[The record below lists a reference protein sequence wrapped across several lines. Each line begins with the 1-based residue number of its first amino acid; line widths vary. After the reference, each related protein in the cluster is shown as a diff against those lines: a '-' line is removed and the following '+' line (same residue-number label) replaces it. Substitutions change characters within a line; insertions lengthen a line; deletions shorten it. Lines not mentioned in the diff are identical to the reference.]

1 MKKLIK
7 TKNSKLKKTVGMV
20 HGVFDVIHI
29 GHIIYFK
36 DAKSK
41 VDELI
46 VSVTSDKYVNKGP
59 GKPIFDTSTR
69 VKLLNSIKYIDKVIE
84 SNHPT
89 AIPNIKKIKPDFYI
103 KGLDYKNL
111 KDDLSRNIVAEKKEV
126 EKYGGKIIFTD
137 TPLYS
142 SSSIINQNFDFL
154 TSDAKKLF
162 AKEKNYLLGLK
173 FKDFIKEKIN
183 EKILIIGDPIIDIL
197 RFVKPSGKSNKNN
210 IIATR
215 FIKEEENLGGALL
228 SLNFLSQFFKN
239 IDYYFIG
246 NKNDLNYIKKY
257 LNKNISIKIIPS
269 ENKIIKK
276 IRYTDEYSLD
286 KFFQVNENENANI
299 NVPQK
304 IKEKLLGVLKKN
316 LYKYNQIIIFDYGY
330 NYNFKKLNLLL
341 QKYSNKLVVNCQSNS
356 FNFGFNLASKYK
368 KSLIL
373 SLDENEMRLMSQD
386 MHSPL
391 ENVIKK
397 NTHIFKRTK
406 IVLITQGRKGCFILN
421 KNKLYFIPTIIKQ
434 NIDTT
439 GCGDI
444 FLSTFSALNFSQK
457 FNLKEK
463 VIVSHVA
470 AGIHA
475 NELGNRFNLNLKH
488 ISNILSSVLK

>member
-1 MKKLIK
+1 MKKLFV
-7 TKNSKLKKTVGMV
+7 TKNKKLKKSVGMV

-29 GHIIYFK
+29 GHIMYFK

-41 VDELI
+41 VDELV

-69 VKLLNSIKYIDKVIE
+69 IKLLNSIKYIDKVIE

-89 AIPNIKKIKPDFYI
+89 AISNIKKIKPDYYI

-111 KDDLSRNIVAEKKEV
+111 KDDISGNILAEKKEV
-126 EKYGGKIIFTD
+126 EKYGGKLIFTES
-137 TPLYS
+137 PLCS

-162 AKEKNYLLGLK
+162 AKKKNNLLGLK
-173 FKDFIKEKIN
+173 FKDLIKKKIN
-183 EKILIIGDPIIDIL
+183 KNILIIGDPIIDIL

-215 FIKEEENLGGALL
+215 FLREEKNLGGTLL
-228 SLNFLSQFFKN
+228 TLNFLSQFFKN

-246 NKNDLNYIKKY
+246 NINDFNYIKKY
-257 LNKNISIKIIPS
+257 LNKNISIKIIQS

-276 IRYTDEYSLD
+276 IRYIDEYTLN
-286 KFFQVNENENANI
+286 KFFQVNENESTNI
-299 NVPQK
+299 EEKV
-304 IKEKLLGVLKKN
+304 KERFLTVLKNN
-316 LYKYNQIIIFDYGY
+316 LHKYNRIILFDYGY
-330 NYNFKKLNLLL
+330 NYSFKKLNLLL
-341 QKYSNKLVVNCQSNS
+341 KKFSNKLVVNCQSNS
-356 FNFGFNLASKYK
+356 YNFGFNLASKYK
-368 KSLIL
+368 KSQIL
-373 SLDENEMRLMSQD
+373 SLDENEMRLISQD
-386 MHSPL
+386 MYSPL
-391 ENVIKK
+391 EDVIKK
-397 NTHIFKRTK
+397 NTHFFKKTN
-406 IVLITQGRKGCFILN
+406 IALITQGRKGCFLFS
-421 KNKLYFIPTIIKQ
+421 KNKLLFVPTIIKQ
-434 NIDTT
+434 NLDTT

-444 FLSTFSALNFSQK
+444 FLSTFSALNFSQRL
-457 FNLKEK
+457 NLQEK

-488 ISNILSSVLK
+488 ISNVLSSVLK

>member
-1 MKKLIK
+1 MKKSIK
-7 TKNSKLKKTVGMV
+7 PKNIKLKKTVGMV
-20 HGVFDVIHI
+20 HGVFDIIHI
-29 GHIIYFK
+29 GHILYFK

-41 VDELI
+41 VDKLI

-69 VKLLNSIKYIDKVIE
+69 IKLLNSIKYIDKVIE
-84 SNHPT
+84 SNHLT
-89 AIPNIKKIKPDFYI
+89 AIPNIKKIKPDYYI
-103 KGLDYKNL
+103 KGSDYKNL
-111 KDDLSRNIVAEKKEV
+111 KDDLSRNILAEKKEV
-126 EKYGGKIIFTD
+126 EKHGGKIIFTD
-137 TPLYS
+137 TPLHS

-154 TSDAKKLF
+154 TNDAKKLF
-162 AKEKNYLLGLK
+162 TKEKNYLLGLK
-173 FKDFIKEKIN
+173 FKDFIKKKISK
-183 EKILIIGDPIIDIL
+183 KILIIGDPIIDVL

-215 FIKEEENLGGALL
+215 FLKEEENLGGTLL
-228 SLNFLSQFFKN
+228 ILNYLSQFFKN

-246 NKNDLNYIKKY
+246 NKNDSNYIKRR
-257 LNKNISIKIIPS
+257 LNKNISLKVIPS

-276 IRYTDEYSLD
+276 IRYVDEYSLN
-286 KFFQVNENENANI
+286 KFFQVNENETNNI
-299 NVPQK
+299 TPK
-304 IKEKLLGVLKKN
+304 IKEKFLSILKKN
-316 LYKYNQIIIFDYGY
+316 LNRYEQIIIFDYGY
-330 NYNFKKLNLLL
+330 NYNFNKLNLLL
-341 QKYSNKLVVNCQSNS
+341 QKYSNKLIVNCQSNS
-356 FNFGFNLASKYK
+356 YNFGFNLANKYK

-397 NTHIFKRTK
+397 NTHIFKKTK
-406 IVLITQGRKGCFILN
+406 IALITQGRKGCFVFN
-421 KNKLYFIPTIIKQ
+421 NNKLYFIPTILKQ
-434 NIDTT
+434 NLDTT

-463 VIVSHVA
+463 LIVSHVA

-475 NELGNRFNLNLKH
+475 NELGNRFNVNLKH
-488 ISNILSSVLK
+488 ISSVLSSVLK